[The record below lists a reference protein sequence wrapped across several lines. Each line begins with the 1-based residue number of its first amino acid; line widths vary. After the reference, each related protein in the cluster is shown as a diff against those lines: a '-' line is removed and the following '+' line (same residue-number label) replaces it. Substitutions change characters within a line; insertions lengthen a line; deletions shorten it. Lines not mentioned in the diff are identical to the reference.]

1 MKTDPKDK
9 KTEDE
14 HEDDNQPERPI
25 YEDTKD
31 TLDDDE
37 SEMDD
42 EDYFEK

>member
-1 MKTDPKDK
+1 MKADPKDK

-14 HEDDNQPERPI
+14 QDDDNQPERAV